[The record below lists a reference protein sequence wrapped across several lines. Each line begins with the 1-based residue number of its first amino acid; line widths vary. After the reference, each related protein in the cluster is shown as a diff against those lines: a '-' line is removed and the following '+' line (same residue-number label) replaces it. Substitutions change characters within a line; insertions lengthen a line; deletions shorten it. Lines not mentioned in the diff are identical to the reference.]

1 MNEQKL
7 GLVVWFMVYV
17 ALYILLPASG
27 CSNFLSY
34 IWAPFVSKTKRKY
47 SPVSNN
53 YGRQILHCKH
63 TPFYFLMKRKE
74 KIMMPLIYMWRV
86 AVSQGWL
93 LMKRILSSRNIKRLY
108 ASFARF
114 ITQGE
119 TSIGRTFEYNGSN
132 ISIYQTFQF

>member
-1 MNEQKL
+1 
-7 GLVVWFMVYV
+7 MVYV
-17 ALYILLPASG
+17 ALYILQPASG

-53 YGRQILHCKH
+53 YGRQILHCEH

-93 LMKRILSSRNIKRLY
+93 LMKRILSSCNIEWLY
-108 ASFARF
+108 TSFAGF
-114 ITQGE
+114 ITQGDN
-119 TSIGRTFEYNGSN
+119 SIGRSFEYNILY
-132 ISIYQTFQF
+132 ISRTKSLSSPNFM